1 MLTNC
6 MKRYPLSLLAFL
18 VVVVLSVCPIGA
30 PEFTRHVPLV
40 DKWTH
45 MVMYGFLAATFC
57 FEYVRVHRPSVILL
71 RLLSWGVVL
80 PALIGGAL
88 ELIQNYCTTY
98 RSGEWLDFVADSIG
112 AAIVGAIVVIYV
124 VCKRK

>member
-1 MLTNC
+1 M
-6 MKRYPLSLLAFL
+6 
-18 VVVVLSVCPIGA
+18 
-30 PEFTRHVPLV
+30 
-40 DKWTH
+40 
-45 MVMYGFLAATFC
+45 
-57 FEYVRVHRPSVILL
+57 
-71 RLLSWGVVL
+71 L